1 MTAGSIGA
9 VFPLPEPA
17 DLVIASH
24 FTFDDISKD
33 ITTLETKLKG
43 TIITTVI
50 DIITIT
56 GIGNRSVS
64 HDLFYRIYMQVAEFL
79 NVSMLWLF
87 LLPVS

>member
-43 TIITTVI
+43 TV
-50 DIITIT
+50 
-56 GIGNRSVS
+56 
-64 HDLFYRIYMQVAEFL
+64 
-79 NVSMLWLF
+79 
-87 LLPVS
+87 LLLSYI